1 MVRVGKRLWLVALVI
16 VFCFSASTSFAT
28 DAKTELLAMAQKIAS
43 AKGFRVTIRM
53 GYDVV
58 QKSGQ
63 KIEFGEIREVVL
75 QRPDRL
81 RVDVRHSDGREG
93 GIVFDGKSF
102 FQYSKTYKVY
112 GELQLPQ
119 WVNTVDNIVRFAVA
133 ELNVRMPLARIMVS
147 DFPKEITRLTKEYFF
162 VERDVL
168 GPVPTDHLA
177 ARTDDVD
184 YQVWIGPDK
193 LPTRVVIT
201 YKNAPGQPQFWANF
215 SHWKLNPKVPAST
228 FTFKPPKGAEK
239 IPFVIPEKRTDVA
252 SEGEAQKSDATKKK

>member
-1 MVRVGKRLWLVALVI
+1 MARVGKKLWLVALVLALC
-16 VFCFSASTSFAT
+16 FCTSAAFAT
-28 DAKTELLAMAQKIAS
+28 DAKTEMLAMAQKIAN

-63 KIEFGEIREVVL
+63 KLEFGEVREVVL
-75 QRPDRL
+75 QRPNLL
-81 RVDVRHSDGREG
+81 RVDVRRSDGVQG
-93 GIVFDGKSF
+93 GVVFDGKSF

-112 GELQLPQ
+112 GELELPD

-133 ELNVRMPLARIMVS
+133 ELAVRMPLARIMVS
-147 DFPKEITRLTKEYFF
+147 NFPEEVQKLTKEYLFI
-162 VERDVL
+162 ERDVL

-177 ARTDDVD
+177 GRTEDVD

-193 LPTRVVIT
+193 LPTRIVIT

-215 SHWKLNPKVPAST
+215 SHWKLNPKVPASM

-239 IPFVIPEKRTDVA
+239 IPFVIPAKRTDVA
-252 SEGEAQKSDATKKK
+252 SEGKSQKSDATKKK